1 MFNQKNLIACWL
13 SREKELKRIL
23 IKLIV
28 SSMKMNHNSLIRCP
42 EQWML
47 SILECPHLEAN
58 KKKKKT
64 NISTSSLLKKEVSL
78 ELPTPM
84 PMPIQRKLLKQRLL
98 IPKELRFKDQA
109 QLLNRVM
116 ITSIREPLLTLMR
129 KAESKFLLISKSR
142 ANGPSV
148 KQHQPME
155 CTSSRSPISSLTRMR
170 WVQS

>member
-1 MFNQKNLIACWL
+1 
-13 SREKELKRIL
+13 
-23 IKLIV
+23 
-28 SSMKMNHNSLIRCP
+28 MNHNSLIPCP

-47 SILECPHLEAN
+47 SILECQLLEENKN
-58 KKKKKT
+58 KKKR

-78 ELPTPM
+78 ELPTPIS
-84 PMPIQRKLLKQRLL
+84 MPIRRKLWKRRLL
-98 IPKELRFKDQA
+98 ILKDLRFKDQV

-116 ITSIREPLLTLMR
+116 ITSIREPLLTLTR

-148 KQHQPME
+148 KQRQPME